1 MNRIGTVIVLLMVFS
16 TTLLGQ
22 SFITKETASKKALK
36 TLEKSQECIKSGKY
50 EEGLAMLEKAL
61 SEHPNF
67 VDAQFLKAIVYYDT
81 KQFQE
86 ALTAYKNGLSLA
98 PNYAAIN
105 WYQAGI
111 TAIKAEDYG
120 YAVEALQAFLDRGD
134 RNQRRLER
142 AESYL
147 NQAKFA
153 KEAVANPVPF
163 KWQRL
168 SNSINSEE
176 AAEVLPALTADG
188 NYLVFTRFIDGQ
200 EDFYYSRKEAGK
212 WLPASPLVG
221 VNTDLNEGAQC
232 ISADGRFLVFTACNR
247 KNGYGRCDLYY
258 ATLQG
263 GTWTPSKNMGEP
275 INTNAWESTP
285 SISANGQ
292 TLFFASDR
300 SGGQGGRDIWMS
312 TLTSQGWSSPKN
324 MGPVINS
331 NGDEQSPFIHADG
344 KTLYFMSN
352 GRPGMGGFDLYVSRL
367 GADGHW
373 GKPQNL
379 GYPINTTGDEGAMI
393 VSLDGKRGYFA
404 SDRMDNS
411 NTANLKGNA
420 DLYTFELY
428 EAIRPTPA
436 TYFSGQIVDAIS
448 REPLEGIVEIMDV
461 DAKERLLAIR
471 SDLEGK
477 VLACLPAGKDYA
489 LNVTKEG
496 YLFYSDHF
504 ALQQSTIEEPFI
516 REIPLSPI
524 MDVANEKTITKRQ
537 PIILRNVFFET
548 GSAALLTRS
557 ETELN
562 HLKEL
567 LENNPTLQ
575 IQINGHTD
583 NVGKP
588 TDNQVLSTAR
598 AEAVYTYLIEHGI
611 TKERLSFEGYGE
623 TLPVATNETPE
634 GRQLNRRTEFV
645 VVN

>member
-1 MNRIGTVIVLLMVFS
+1 MNRIGPVIIVLMVFS
-16 TTLLGQ
+16 VTLFGQ
-22 SFITKETASKKALK
+22 SYITKETASKKALK
-36 TLEKSQECIKSGKY
+36 ALEKSQECIKSGKY
-50 EEGLAMLEKAL
+50 KEGLATLDKAL
-61 SEHPNF
+61 KEYPNF
-67 VDAQFLKAIVYYDT
+67 VDALFLRAIVYYDT

-86 ALTAYKNGLSLA
+86 ALNAYKNGLALA
-98 PNYAAIN
+98 PDDAAIN

-111 TAIKAEDYG
+111 TALKAEDYS
-120 YAVEALQAFLDRGD
+120 YAVQAFQSFLDRGD
-134 RNQRRLER
+134 RNERRLQR
-142 AESYL
+142 AKSYL
-147 NQAKFA
+147 NQATFA
-153 KEAVANPVPF
+153 KEAVERPVPF

-168 SNSINSEE
+168 SNAINSEE

-200 EDFYYSRKEAGK
+200 EDFYYSSKQGGK

-247 KNGYGRCDLYY
+247 KNGFGRCDLYY
-258 ATLQG
+258 SVLQSG
-263 GTWTPSKNMGEP
+263 AWTPSQNIGAP

-300 SGGQGGRDIWMS
+300 PGGQGGRDIWMS
-312 TLTSQGWSSPKN
+312 TLTANGWGIPTN

-331 NGDEQSPFIHADG
+331 SGDEQSPFIHADG

-367 GADGHW
+367 GDDGHW

-404 SDRMDNS
+404 SDRMDNTPS
-411 NTANLKGNA
+411 VQLKGNA

-428 EAIRPTPA
+428 DAIRPTPA

-448 REPLEGIVEIMDV
+448 REPLQGIVEIMDI

-471 SDLEGK
+471 SDQDGN

-504 ALQQSTIEEPFI
+504 ALQQSPIEEPYI

-524 MDVANEKTITKRQ
+524 LDRDNHNTLAKRQ
-537 PIILRNVFFET
+537 PIVLKNVFFET
-548 GSAALLTRS
+548 GSAALLSRS

-562 HLKEL
+562 HLKDM
-567 LENNPTLQ
+567 LENNPHLQ
-575 IQINGHTD
+575 IKINGHTD

-588 TDNQVLSTAR
+588 SDNQTLSTNR
-598 AEAVYTYLIEHGI
+598 AKAVYTYLVEQGI
-611 TKERLSFEGYGE
+611 TKERLSFEGFGE
-623 TLPVATNETPE
+623 SQPVATNETPD